1 MRGLKETF
9 PYYLSGLKNY
19 TKYAAAVYEKYT
31 FNRSPVLLFLA
42 IQIITRRRQITKQ
55 TTSITVVQYAFSTTI
70 ETKIV
75 TNTVR
80 KIKQMKIFFVLLI
93 RGYSV
98 IVEQLKSKSEIRD
111 RLANRGWL

>member
-55 TTSITVVQYAFSTTI
+55 TTSIT
-70 ETKIV
+70 
-75 TNTVR
+75 
-80 KIKQMKIFFVLLI
+80 
-93 RGYSV
+93 
-98 IVEQLKSKSEIRD
+98 
-111 RLANRGWL
+111 

>member
-1 MRGLKETF
+1 MRNT
-9 PYYLSGLKNY
+9 LSID
-19 TKYAAAVYEKYT
+19 
-31 FNRSPVLLFLA
+31 RLFFYFWQF

-98 IVEQLKSKSEIRD
+98 IVEQLKSKNEIRD

>member
-1 MRGLKETF
+1 MF
-9 PYYLSGLKNY
+9 
-19 TKYAAAVYEKYT
+19 
-31 FNRSPVLLFLA
+31 
-42 IQIITRRRQITKQ
+42 
-55 TTSITVVQYAFSTTI
+55 VVQYAFSTTI

>member
-1 MRGLKETF
+1 MRNT
-9 PYYLSGLKNY
+9 LSID
-19 TKYAAAVYEKYT
+19 
-31 FNRSPVLLFLA
+31 RLFFYFWQF

>member
-9 PYYLSGLKNY
+9 PYYLGGLKNY